1 MNLYIIRHGI
11 AEVLARTDAER
22 ALTKE
27 GLKEVQKVAREV
39 SERARKPE
47 RIFVSPYLRAKQ
59 TAEPF
64 SERWK
69 IKAEIAPWLMP
80 GAEVS
85 DVLQS
90 LEDCPEESFALI
102 GHMPNLGLVL
112 SALVWGLPP
121 REIALPKGSVALL
134 KTKSWKPGEAKL
146 KWLLN
151 PDLL

>member
-1 MNLYIIRHGI
+1 MNLYLIRHGV
-11 AEVLARTDAER
+11 AEDTARTDAER

-27 GLKEVQKVAREV
+27 GLKDVQKMAREV
-39 SERARKPE
+39 MERAKQPE
-47 RIFVSPYLRAKQ
+47 RLFVSPYLRAKQ

-64 SERWK
+64 AERWK
-69 IKAEIAPWLMP
+69 LKAEIAPWLMP

-85 DVLQS
+85 DVLES
-90 LEDCPEESFALI
+90 LEECQEKSLALV

-121 REIALPKGSVALL
+121 REILVPKGGVALL
-134 KTKSWKPGEAKL
+134 KTKVWKPGEARL

>member
-1 MNLYIIRHGI
+1 MNLYLIRHGV
-11 AEVLARTDAER
+11 AEDTARTDAER

-27 GLKEVQKVAREV
+27 GLKEVQKIAREV
-39 SERARKPE
+39 GLRAKNPE
-47 RIFVSPYLRAKQ
+47 RLFVSPYLRARQ
-59 TAEPF
+59 TADPF

-69 IKAEIAPWLMP
+69 LKPEIARWLMP

-85 DVLQS
+85 DVLEN
-90 LEDCPEESFALI
+90 LEECAEESIALV

-121 REIALPKGSVALL
+121 REIVLPKGGVAFL
-134 KTKSWKPGEAKL
+134 KTKTWKPGEAKL

>member
-1 MNLYIIRHGI
+1 MNLYIIRHGV
-11 AEVLARTDAER
+11 AEDDARTDAER

-27 GLKEVQKVAREV
+27 GLKEVQKMARQV
-39 SERARKPE
+39 SELTKKPD
-47 RIFVSPYLRAKQ
+47 RLFVSPYLRARQ

-69 IKAEIAPWLMP
+69 LKSEIAPWLTP
-80 GAEVS
+80 GSGVSEVLDRLNES
-85 DVLQS
+85 PEQS
-90 LEDCPEESFALI
+90 IALV

-121 REIALPKGSVALL
+121 REIVLPKGSVALL
-134 KTKSWKPGEAKL
+134 KMKKWEPGEAKL
-146 KWLLN
+146 KWLLS